1 MLFFFMFDLF
11 IFLYTQLFNRFPDR
25 YNPTYLVT
33 QVYDGDSF
41 VVDNLF
47 HVRLTNIDAP
57 DQNECLY
64 QESRDFLT
72 NLILNKRV
80 KITSDT
86 PSPDGRVLSQVY
98 LEDKYIN
105 LEMIKSSLAIYTS
118 GSYPDYEILKQ
129 VNADNKSKKIGIF
142 QEKCLQTVNPIN
154 PKCNIKGNY
163 KEKHYIYTVP
173 GCRSYNTTE
182 MRPKKNSSEK
192 SDRWFCTE
200 AEAIKA
206 GFIKAKNCQ

>member
-1 MLFFFMFDLF
+1 MFDLF
-11 IFLYTQLFNRFPDR
+11 IFLYTQLFNRFPTR

-33 QVYDGDSF
+33 EVKDGDSF

-47 HVRLTNIDAP
+47 HIRLTNIDAP
-57 DQNECLY
+57 DQHECLY
-64 QESRDFLT
+64 QESKDFLT

-80 KITSDT
+80 RITSDA

-98 LEDKYIN
+98 LDDKYIN

-142 QEKCLQTVNPIN
+142 QEQCLQTTNPSN
-154 PKCNIKGNY
+154 PKCVVKGNL
-163 KEKHYIYTVP
+163 KEGHRIYTVP

-182 MRPKKNSSEK
+182 MRPTEG
-192 SDRWFCTE
+192 DRWFCTE
-200 AEAIKA
+200 SEAIKA
-206 GFIKAKNCQ
+206 GFIKANNCN